1 MQNKMGPPRQSMATS
16 SGVKGGNHKANGHA
30 SRSSSALSLNGSANG
45 NGSALPNGAHGNSIS
60 GINGINGGVS
70 GAAIGAGA
78 ASKSHAGARAAAPT
92 RSGNAARTRELPLRG
107 HTERALQ
114 EYFASLNGHRPAHLY
129 DMVLHEVEEP
139 LFRAV
144 LDYAAGNQSRAAG
157 ILGINRGTLRKKLRE
172 LGLSE

>member
-1 MQNKMGPPRQSMATS
+1 MATS
-16 SGVKGGNHKANGHA
+16 SGVKSGSHKANGNA
-30 SRSSSALSLNGSANG
+30 SRISSVNGNVNGSA
-45 NGSALPNGAHGNSIS
+45 HGNAT
-60 GINGINGGVS
+60 INGINGSING
-70 GAAIGAGA
+70 GNAGA
-78 ASKSHAGARAAAPT
+78 ALKSHAAARAAAPT
-92 RSGNAARTRELPLRG
+92 RGGSAARTRELPLRG

-114 EYFASLNGHRPAHLY
+114 EYFASLNGHRPARLY

-157 ILGINRGTLRKKLRE
+157 ILGINRGTLRKKLRA